1 MNTTAE
7 SSNSNSRVLI
17 VDDNSEF
24 THRASELLQNTHHY
38 VVCEENDPRRA
49 LETARSFHPDLI
61 LLDLIMPQAD
71 GTEVAAQ
78 ITSNWMLHS
87 VPIVFVTALI
97 TREEARDG
105 RRIEGHRVVPK
116 PGHGSEL
123 IKVIEESLPTRFN
136 NPSQRVVKQKSPW
149 TRITKPAD
157 LERLRDSSDKR
168 MFAIVSPPIA
178 AANRGRPT
186 RNVLIFDNHPASLR
200 LARNVGLVSPRPTL
214 AQYLLLSVLVIL
226 AVAVGISCIG

>member
-24 THRASELLQNTHHY
+24 THRVSELLQNTHHY

-78 ITSNWMLHS
+78 IRHRL
-87 VPIVFVTALI
+87 VAKP
-97 TREEARDG
+97 AR
-105 RRIEGHRVVPK
+105 
-116 PGHGSEL
+116 GSEL
-123 IKVIEESLPTRFN
+123 IKVVEESLPKRFN
-136 NPSQRVVKQKSPW
+136 NSSPRVVKQESPW

-157 LERLRDSSDKR
+157 LQCPSAPE
-168 MFAIVSPPIA
+168 I
-178 AANRGRPT
+178 RGR
-186 RNVLIFDNHPASLR
+186 RSEVR
-200 LARNVGLVSPRPTL
+200 
-214 AQYLLLSVLVIL
+214 
-226 AVAVGISCIG
+226 